1 MSKFYHLLKNKE
13 PNYSY
18 KRKYLKNTQLVTD
31 DEGKF
36 RLTLPKSFYLDMV
49 NKNSLKISNKK
60 LRLISQGDSHNSNP
74 KFKNIYKSLASLA
87 KGEKSDTHSNHQKS
101 NYINAITEYLN
112 TTISRI
118 NTNTQEDNSF
128 ENNKEKRENNIVE
141 TQYSCIFTPNPDANI
156 VSMKNLYDMVEE
168 NSLLNKKVEEIK
180 KRNSV
185 KFMKINKETIDDQNS
200 LKRLVPEFFNSPIKK
215 RKSSVVNMSDKDS
228 QLMTK
233 ENEFGDDDSSDENMN
248 TSKTSINLHKMS
260 KNKNIYSNLFQTEP
274 NKPTNLSKSK
284 QKSSIEE
291 ADTDI
296 ERIKNLIRNKKI
308 IDQMKTTTE
317 STNEMMYAGEYRYK
331 HPKQDAGIQNTRN
344 ENTRKSFEG
353 VETRKKQSFSNP
365 ILYTEKRTSNSNMN
379 QLPGVKAAKKY
390 EISSRAK
397 HLNLDKQNIF
407 IYNKEKWNMIKEDL
421 VRIKGFI

>member
-60 LRLISQGDSHNSNP
+60 LRLISQSESHNSNP

-87 KGEKSDTHSNHQKS
+87 KGERNETQPSHQKS

-118 NTNTQEDNSF
+118 NTQEDNSF
-128 ENNKEKRENNIVE
+128 DNKEKHNNIVE
-141 TQYSCIFTPNPDANI
+141 TQYSCIFTPKSDI
-156 VSMKNLYDMVEE
+156 VSLKNLCELAEE
-168 NSLLNKKVEEIK
+168 NMNLNKKVTEIK

-185 KFMKINKETIDDQNS
+185 KFLRINKESIDEQNS
-200 LKRLVPEFFNSPIKK
+200 LKRLVPEFFNSPLKK
-215 RKSSVVNMSDKDS
+215 RKSSMINMSDKDS
-228 QLMTK
+228 QMLTK
-233 ENEFGDDDSSDENMN
+233 ENEAEDESSDENLN
-248 TSKTSINLHKMS
+248 TSKTSFNLQKMS

-274 NKPTNLSKSK
+274 NKPTNMSKSRIK
-284 QKSSIEE
+284 NTVDEV
-291 ADTDI
+291 DTDI

-308 IDQMKTTTE
+308 IDQIKTAE
-317 STNEMMYAGEYRYK
+317 STNELMYSSEYRSK
-331 HPKQDAGIQNTRN
+331 HAKPNAGSQNTRN
-344 ENTRKSFEG
+344 ENARKSFEG
-353 VETRKKQSFSNP
+353 LETRKKQSFSNP
-365 ILYTEKRTSNSNMN
+365 LMYTEKRISNSNMN

-421 VRIKGFI
+421 VSY